1 MRSKKA
7 QGLSL
12 TTIIVAALALIV
24 LVVLVM
30 IFTGRIGVFKSG
42 VEKVGEAELTTF
54 RISYGECHPTVGNEQ
69 TFLTAMG
76 AAASDADK
84 ETARNQL
91 KSELSACKAYTD
103 QTTCAGAGCSWK

>member
-1 MRSKKA
+1 MHKKA

-30 IFTGRIGVFKSG
+30 VFTGRIGTFREG
-42 VEKVGEAELTTF
+42 VEQAGQAELT
-54 RISYGECHPTVGNEQ
+54 SYQITYSDCRPTKGNEE
-69 TFLTAMG
+69 TFLNLMG
-76 AAASDADK
+76 QAQSDADK

-91 KSELSACKAYTD
+91 KSQISACKAYTD
-103 QTTCAGAGCSWK
+103 ETTCTGSGCAWK